1 VLIAGD
7 RPLFCRTLAEALKS
21 RGMEVAG
28 EEPSVVALT
37 KERKPNVVVV
47 DLEVG
52 ATGLLTAIDEKS
64 EGKDR

>member
-1 VLIAGD
+1 
-7 RPLFCRTLAEALKS
+7 
-21 RGMEVAG
+21 
-28 EEPSVVALT
+28 VVALT

-52 ATGLLTAIDEKS
+52 ATGLPTAIDEKS